1 MLDVRILHG
10 YEGCLMKA
18 ARSMPVSVGGLL
30 LWCSDIGSRVLFNAT
45 TLRIVCAGVGRAVAA
60 FAQRKVRA
68 PQDKVPGNAW
78 GARAHGQC
86 HRKHTADGLRAQ
98 VRVKR
103 CGKSAPR
110 QR

>member
-1 MLDVRILHG
+1 MHVSKC
-10 YEGCLMKA
+10 EWVCT
-18 ARSMPVSVGGLL
+18 ARDHPK
-30 LWCSDIGSRVLFNAT
+30 N
-45 TLRIVCAGVGRAVAA
+45 TLIDDPSGIMDAGVGRAVAA
-60 FAQRKVRA
+60 STQRKVRA

-110 QR
+110 DG